1 MLPSGLCQR
10 PPRCFPAARR
20 NCFKSRIHQ
29 KTSLKRFGTF
39 WIAVAQKTV
48 LLELRASCLSLCHV
62 CRGSPSAVPTC
73 LTPNQVGLLKFGSG
87 LSKSSFVLNRTNRLF
102 VPSTAAGQMNR
113 IRSALDYGDL
123 SETFACAFGQSSWNG
138 TRFRRYPP
146 LP

>member
-48 LLELRASCLSLCHV
+48 LLELRATCLSLCHV

-73 LTPNQVGLLKFGSG
+73 AVPTSTQTSWLKQVGSNKLERHLFEQIVFRLEPNESTFCPLNGSRPDE
-87 LSKSSFVLNRTNRLF
+87 S
-102 VPSTAAGQMNR
+102 

-123 SETFACAFGQSSWNG
+123 SERS
-138 TRFRRYPP
+138 
-146 LP
+146 